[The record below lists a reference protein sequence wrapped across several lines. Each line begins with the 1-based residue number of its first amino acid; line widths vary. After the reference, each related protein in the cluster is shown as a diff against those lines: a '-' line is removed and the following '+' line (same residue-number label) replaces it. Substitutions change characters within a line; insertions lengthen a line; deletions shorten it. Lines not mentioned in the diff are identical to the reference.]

1 MKKKWHK
8 LLVARMVHVS
18 AISRPCFY
26 TLLTGYVLA
35 YVYNFSFLILYSCAN
50 YYYI

>member
-26 TLLTGYVLA
+26 TLLTGCVWHICTQLL
-35 YVYNFSFLILYSCAN
+35 VPDLVQLC
-50 YYYI
+50 